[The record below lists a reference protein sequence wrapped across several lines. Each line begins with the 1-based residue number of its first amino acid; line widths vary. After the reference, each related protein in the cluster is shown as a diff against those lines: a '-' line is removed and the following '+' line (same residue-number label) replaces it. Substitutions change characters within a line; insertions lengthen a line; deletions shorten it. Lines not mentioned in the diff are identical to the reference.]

1 MGRLFDERSAE
12 YRKPNSVVE
21 SPHIVTARRS
31 GGGKPID
38 SRGLRPSCHTSG
50 ADQRPGSGADP
61 TGGPSADQCP
71 RGSAHHTSCGS
82 SADHSSGELC
92 SNAEWN
98 AAVRQR

>member
-21 SPHIVTARRS
+21 SPRIVTARRS
-31 GGGKPID
+31 GGGQPID

-50 ADQRPGSGADP
+50 ADQ
-61 TGGPSADQCP
+61 CP
-71 RGSAHHTSCGS
+71 RGSAHHTSRGS

-98 AAVRQR
+98 STVRQR